1 MDKFDLK
8 SAVEIQNELAERVIV
23 SGAPEVVKFVAGADC
38 SYNNMREEI
47 GAVVV
52 ICEVPSLEIIDTSQ
66 CVEKINMPYIPGFLN
81 FREGPVIIRAVKKLG
96 SMPDLTLIDGNG
108 IAHPRRMGLASY
120 VGVKLDIAS
129 VGCAKNPF
137 YPFEVPGPQRGD
149 YTIFKNKN
157 NEKVGYSVRTKKG
170 VKPIFVSP
178 GHKIDFEAAKS
189 FVLKYSKFRIPE
201 PLRQAHRLAR
211 NVLIETAN
219 G

>member
-8 SAVEIQNELAERVIV
+8 KAIEIQHKLEERVIV
-23 SGAPEVVKFVAGADC
+23 SGVPEEVKFIAGADC

-52 ICEVPSLEIIDTSQ
+52 VFKVPSLEIIDTSH
-66 CVEKINMPYIPGFLN
+66 CVERISMPYIPGFLN

-137 YPFEVPGPQRGD
+137 YPFKVPGPQRGN

-157 NEKVGYSVRTKKG
+157 NEKVGYSVRTRKG

-178 GHKIDFEAAKS
+178 GHKINFEAAK
-189 FVLKYSKFRIPE
+189 FFALKYSKFRIPE
-201 PLRQAHRLAR
+201 PLRQAHLLAR
-211 NVLIETAN
+211 DVFK
-219 G
+219 